1 MIQNIILGLIVIG
14 MLAFAIGSAF
24 LASEEKEQRYRS
36 HE

>member
-1 MIQNIILGLIVIG
+1 MVNIILGLVTIG
-14 MLAFAIGSAF
+14 MLIFAIGSAF

>member
-1 MIQNIILGLIVIG
+1 
-14 MLAFAIGSAF
+14 MLQHLALSLVCIFMLVFEIGSAF